1 MVFEWPNHRADV
13 SRPHAHVA
21 VSDDER
27 VVLGVADE
35 IGEVADFEIRADRT
49 AVGHELQFET
59 GKLMAE
65 AVDDGHGGIVK
76 VPDAED
82 DFKTA
87 IILEAKTAEILVQLP
102 VVTPQRL
109 QYRDG
114 RRNVRGRWPT
124 SPVEH
129 DGRKGRE
136 PIDGRKDHQAEKD
149 EINHGRFTARP
160 GCTSQSTGA
169 TTSAVLTGIARTS
182 QYRDRRQLSGDRS
195 LMPPIRDR
203 TRRCRASRGVEA
215 QNTDEAFWPTFRQG
229 ACRVSGLGQELYIGG
244 ARGEAVA

>member
-13 SRPHAHVA
+13 ARPHAHVA

-35 IGEVADFEIRADRT
+35 IGKVADFEIRTDRA
-49 AVGHELQFET
+49 AVGHELQFEA

-65 AVDDGHGGIVK
+65 ALDDGHSGIVK

-87 IILEAKTAEILVQLP
+87 IILEAKNAEILVQLP

-109 QYRDG
+109 QYRD
-114 RRNVRGRWPT
+114 RRPHSREAWPT
-124 SPVEH
+124 SPGEH

-136 PIDGRKDHQAEKD
+136 PI
-149 EINHGRFTARP
+149 
-160 GCTSQSTGA
+160 
-169 TTSAVLTGIARTS
+169 
-182 QYRDRRQLSGDRS
+182 
-195 LMPPIRDR
+195 
-203 TRRCRASRGVEA
+203 
-215 QNTDEAFWPTFRQG
+215 
-229 ACRVSGLGQELYIGG
+229 
-244 ARGEAVA
+244 

>member
-13 SRPHAHVA
+13 ARPHAHVA

-35 IGEVADFEIRADRT
+35 IGEVADLEIRTDRA

-65 AVDDGHGGIVK
+65 ALDDGHGGIVK

-87 IILEAKTAEILVQLP
+87 IVLEAKTADILIQLP

-109 QYRDG
+109 EYRDG
-114 RRNVRGRWPT
+114 RRNLRDGWPT

-129 DGRKGRE
+129 NDRKGRE
-136 PIDGRKDHQAEKD
+136 PIDGRKDPQAEKD
-149 EINHGRFTARP
+149 EIDHRRFTARP
-160 GCTSQSTGA
+160 GCGSQTHGGHSE
-169 TTSAVLTGIARTS
+169 
-182 QYRDRRQLSGDRS
+182 RS
-195 LMPPIRDR
+195 PN
-203 TRRCRASRGVEA
+203 G
-215 QNTDEAFWPTFRQG
+215 
-229 ACRVSGLGQELYIGG
+229 
-244 ARGEAVA
+244 

>member
-13 SRPHAHVA
+13 ARPHAHVA
-21 VSDDER
+21 VSNDER

-35 IGEVADFEIRADRT
+35 IGEVADLEMRT
-49 AVGHELQFET
+49 DGAAVGHELQFET

-65 AVDDGHGGIVK
+65 ALDNDHGGIVK

-87 IILEAKTAEILVQLP
+87 IVLEAKTAEILVQLP

-149 EINHGRFTARP
+149 EINHRRFTARP
-160 GCTSQSTGA
+160 GCTFQRTEATG
-169 TTSAVLTGIARTS
+169 SAVLTGNARTC
-182 QYRDRRQLSGDRS
+182 QGRNRRQLYGNRS
-195 LMPPIRDR
+195 WMPPLH
-203 TRRCRASRGVEA
+203 TTGWSRAEH
-215 QNTDEAFWPTFRQG
+215 PK
-229 ACRVSGLGQELYIGG
+229 
-244 ARGEAVA
+244 